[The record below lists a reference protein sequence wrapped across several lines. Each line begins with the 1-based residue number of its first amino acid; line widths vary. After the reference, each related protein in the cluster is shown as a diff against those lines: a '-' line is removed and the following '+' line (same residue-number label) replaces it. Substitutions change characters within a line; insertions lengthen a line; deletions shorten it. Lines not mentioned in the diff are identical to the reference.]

1 MNDMRGGLGL
11 RAAIENLTP
20 QGIREVSLV
29 GQGMKD
35 VIALWFGEPDV
46 PTPQVIRDAAA
57 KALMEGQ
64 TFYNPNRGIT
74 PLREALAEYN
84 SKLYGRQIALE
95 RVTVTPSGVQAI
107 MQTAQAIVDPEDDV
121 LAVAPVWPN
130 CREIVKVMGG
140 GIRTMLL
147 DYKDGRWSLDLDKF
161 LAAIQPNTR
170 MLIVNSPN
178 NPTGWVMP
186 AAQQKAL
193 VEFCRKRGIW
203 ILADEVY
210 ARLVFTGAKAAPSF
224 LDHAEPED
232 RVIVINSFS
241 KPWAM
246 TGWRVGWIVHPPSL
260 GKTYEM
266 LGEYNMSCATTFV
279 QYGAIAALKQGE
291 DFVKESV
298 ERYQRGRDI
307 VYQRLAANPR
317 VRIGKPEGAFYAFFG
332 VDGMKDSL
340 NTAKDLVRKAHVG
353 LAPGVAFGVECE
365 GYLRLCF
372 AKSGETLTSAM
383 DRLEGFIDKELR

>member
-1 MNDMRGGLGL
+1 MTSGALGI

-46 PTPQVIRDAAA
+46 VTPQVVRDAAA

-64 TFYNPNRGIT
+64 TFYNPNRGLI

-84 SKLYGRQIALE
+84 TKLYGRPIAMD
-95 RVTVTPSGVQAI
+95 RVTATPSGVQAI
-107 MQTAQAIVDPEDDV
+107 MQTAQAIVDAGSDV

-140 GIRTMLL
+140 NIRTVML

-161 LAAIQPNTR
+161 LAAIRPETR

-186 AAQQKAL
+186 KEQQKAL

-210 ARLVFTGAKAAPSF
+210 ARLIFNGSRAAPSF
-224 LDHAEPED
+224 LEHAEPED
-232 RVIVINSFS
+232 RVVVINSFS

-246 TGWRVGWIVHPPSL
+246 TGWRVGWTVHPPSL
-260 GKTYEM
+260 GKTFEM
-266 LGEYNMSCATTFV
+266 LSEYNMSCPTTFV
-279 QYGAIAALKQGE
+279 QYGAIAALKHGE

-317 VRIGKPEGAFYAFFG
+317 VRIGRPEGAFYAFFS
-332 VDGMKDSL
+332 VEGMKDSL

-353 LAPGVAFGVECE
+353 LAPGIAFGDECE

-383 DRLEGFIDKELR
+383 DRLEGFIAKEL